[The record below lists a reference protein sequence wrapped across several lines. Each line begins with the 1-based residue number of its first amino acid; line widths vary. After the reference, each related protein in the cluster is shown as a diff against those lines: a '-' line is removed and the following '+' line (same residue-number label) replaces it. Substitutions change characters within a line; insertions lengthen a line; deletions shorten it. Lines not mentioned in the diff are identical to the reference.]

1 MDIRVFLFRSILA
14 STAWAVLSST
24 SVPASAQW
32 LNYPT
37 AGIPRTADGKPN
49 LSAPAPKT
57 ADGKPDLSG
66 IWDAGEEVSL
76 YGPFT
81 THFMDLAVDLKPG
94 EAPFQPWAKALS
106 QERQDNLHKD
116 DPLAR
121 CMPPGVPRINTISP
135 FKIIQIPQ
143 LVIVLYETTSNSAF
157 RQIFTDGRPL
167 PKDPQPTWLGY
178 SVGTWEGN
186 VLKVDTSGFNDRGWI
201 DTGMGHPQTEALH
214 VIERFRRTDFGHME
228 IAMTIDDP
236 KAYTK
241 PWTANMKVHML
252 PDTELL
258 EMSCENSKDLE
269 HLVGK

>member
-1 MDIRVFLFRSILA
+1 MCKVLTGFVVLV
-14 STAWAVLSST
+14 STF
-24 SVPASAQW
+24 VPLSAQW
-32 LNYPT
+32 LRYPT
-37 AGIPRTADGKPN
+37 PGLPRTADGKPN
-49 LSAPAPKT
+49 LSVPVPKT

-66 IWDAGEEVSL
+66 IWEVDGEGSVSL
-76 YGPFT
+76 YGGYT
-81 THFMDLAVDLKPG
+81 THFMDFAVDLKPG

-106 QERQDNLHKD
+106 QERQDNQHKD

-121 CMPPGVPRINTISP
+121 CMPPGVPRINTIAP
-135 FKIIQIPQ
+135 FKIVQTPR
-143 LVIVLYETTSNSAF
+143 LVIVLYETTATSAF

-214 VIERFRRTDFGHME
+214 VIERFRRSDFGHME
-228 IAMTIDDP
+228 IAVTIDDP

-241 PWTANMKVHML
+241 PWAANLKVHML

-258 EMSCENSKDLE
+258 EMTCENSKGLE